1 MTAWLYTDWVELIHD
16 DAEFQEACDDLG
28 KEIPLGKW
36 FRRSLRAAIKAA
48 AAAAA
53 AQPVPTAAPQ
63 HAVSTGLPL
72 VSPELPAFTAAAE
85 PSTPVGSP
93 NIRCRAPQR
102 SAVQCGV
109 VTSPDSS
116 YAPQRSEQPQAQNR
130 KVGAAQP
137 TAASA
142 QQSKSTST
150 VDTVHMTAAAEVPP
164 GEIQL
169 RER

>member
-1 MTAWLYTDWVELIHD
+1 VTAWLYTDWVELIHD

-53 AQPVPTAAPQ
+53 QPVPTAAPQ

-72 VSPELPAFTAAAE
+72 VSPELPAFTGAAAE
-85 PSTPVGSP
+85 PSTPG
-93 NIRCRAPQR
+93 
-102 SAVQCGV
+102 
-109 VTSPDSS
+109 SS
-116 YAPQRSEQPQAQNR
+116 YAPQQPQAQNR
-130 KVGAAQP
+130 RGTLHPKKVGAAQP